1 MKKVL
6 HLLFVP
12 IGGAIGY
19 WMWRLL
25 ELICQKI
32 GVHPWGWVSVAAEAL
47 LISVMAVIGYLA
59 GRPLSEK
66 ISGFLTNVIK
76 KTKEMPAKEFF
87 LSCFGLLFG
96 CLLAFFVSQIFRNIS
111 NEVLVTCLNVIVYL
125 CFAVLGVRVMAIRRD
140 DIDLPVKK
148 TENVGSGGTILDAS
162 ILIDGRT
169 MDIFK
174 TGFLIE
180 PIYIPKFVL
189 NELTRLSDSQDD
201 RKRSRGR
208 IGMDTVKKLRDE
220 KSVILTAEE
229 YEDLTSVDDKMI
241 AFAKEKGAAIMTN
254 DYSLN
259 MVASLQGVKIL
270 NINELVNAL
279 KPTVVAGDEL
289 TIEISKIGKDP
300 SQGVGYLDDGTM
312 VVVEDGSR
320 HQGEQ
325 LTVTVTSMLQTNAGK
340 IIFGRIKNE

>member
-6 HLLFVP
+6 HLLFIP
-12 IGGAIGY
+12 IGGALGY
-19 WMWRLL
+19 WLWRLL

-32 GVHPWGWVSVAAEAL
+32 GMHPWGWVSVAAEAL
-47 LISVMAVIGYLA
+47 LISVMAVVGYLA

-66 ISGFLTNVIK
+66 ISGFLSNVIK
-76 KTKEMPAKEFF
+76 KAREMPAKEFF
-87 LSCFGLLFG
+87 LACFGLLFG
-96 CLLAFFVSQIFRNIS
+96 CLLAFLVSQIFRNIS

-125 CFAVLGVRVMAIRRD
+125 CFGVLGVRVMTIRRD

-148 TENVGSGGTILDAS
+148 SETSGRGGTVLDTS

-169 MDIFK
+169 VDLFR
-174 TGFLIE
+174 TGFLVE

-189 NELTRLSDSQDD
+189 NELSRLSDSQDD

-208 IGMDTVKKLRDE
+208 IGMDTVKKLREE
-220 KSVILTAEE
+220 KSVILSSDDFEGLST
-229 YEDLTSVDDKMI
+229 LDDKMI

-254 DYSLN
+254 DYSMN

-300 SQGVGYLDDGTM
+300 RQGVGYLDDGTM

-340 IIFGRIKNE
+340 IIFARIKNE